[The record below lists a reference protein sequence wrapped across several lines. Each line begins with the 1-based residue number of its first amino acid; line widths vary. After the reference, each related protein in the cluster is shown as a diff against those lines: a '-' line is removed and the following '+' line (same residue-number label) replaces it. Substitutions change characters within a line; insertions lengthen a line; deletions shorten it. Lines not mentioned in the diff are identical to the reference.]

1 MLQSINIFLC
11 YRYNVLDFPDNS
23 RICIF
28 RKIIQYALF
37 VIFYT
42 WCNMS
47 TSLIF
52 INKFIFKIGNFDRYN
67 KVYEDRCL
75 STGLLAVALDDVLRE
90 ETGLPAIDGMYI
102 ASVEPKSAAAAA
114 HVRAEDILLQ
124 VGEEQVYDKETFAK
138 AFLAQEGQKKV
149 KIKVWRGGGIL
160 TLDLPLTF

>member
-1 MLQSINIFLC
+1 MIM
-11 YRYNVLDFPDNS
+11 
-23 RICIF
+23 
-28 RKIIQYALF
+28 RKTLLISLALL
-37 VIFYT
+37 ILG
-42 WCNMS
+42 CAS
-47 TSLIF
+47 TPESQ
-52 INKFIFKIGNFDRYN
+52 DYN